1 MATVELTEENFE
13 QTILNNDI
21 VIIDF
26 WADWCAP
33 CKAFA
38 PTYEAVSTDHP
49 DVIFGKVDTQAHPS
63 LAQTFNIRGIPN
75 LMIFREQIAI
85 FQEAGS
91 LPAEALTELLQQV
104 RDIDMSDVRTQIAA
118 AAAPAAEEPADE
130 EPADDA

>member
-1 MATVELTEENFE
+1 
-13 QTILNNDI
+13 
-21 VIIDF
+21 
-26 WADWCAP
+26 
-33 CKAFA
+33 
-38 PTYEAVSTDHP
+38 
-49 DVIFGKVDTQAHPS
+49 